1 MSDSLTSITSVF
13 LLILR
18 LTTAIFI
25 GLSLGLVW
33 CTFDFNGLPN
43 RTLWDARS
51 QDPGADGSDA
61 SWNTTRAFAIIT
73 ACFSAFQV
81 IGILFNFIT
90 CNKHPSYSAQMIF
103 DLMIWVCAC
112 ISWGVTS
119 TNKGLISFSL
129 LNVSVS
135 IPSNKVCNQGAGYQF
150 MQSAFALAL
159 ISWVVGVLFV
169 FPGFAAKCMTE
180 KKPSEAKAK
189 EAADANDVELEEGKE

>member
-1 MSDSLTSITSVF
+1 MSHICSTTVPISFLTRIYVLLTKIPSAFVLPKTARKKKGTMSDSLTSITSVF

-43 RTLWDARS
+43 RTLWDARI

-135 IPSNKVCNQGAGYQF
+135 IPSNKVCNQGE
-150 MQSAFALAL
+150 S
-159 ISWVVGVLFV
+159 
-169 FPGFAAKCMTE
+169 
-180 KKPSEAKAK
+180 
-189 EAADANDVELEEGKE
+189 